1 MQKEMINHAKV
12 LMWVLVVVGI
22 GIVLLKQG
30 TMEMITGST
39 LVDTASDQEVIVQ
52 ADSFNL
58 RAVMSVVLMFGLL
71 FAAVGALG
79 VVRKQEANQM
89 KKIYVEDYIKKA
101 KEHGFDDEHI
111 HQRLVEHGWEPEKV
125 LHHFKD

>member
-1 MQKEMINHAKV
+1 MINHAKV